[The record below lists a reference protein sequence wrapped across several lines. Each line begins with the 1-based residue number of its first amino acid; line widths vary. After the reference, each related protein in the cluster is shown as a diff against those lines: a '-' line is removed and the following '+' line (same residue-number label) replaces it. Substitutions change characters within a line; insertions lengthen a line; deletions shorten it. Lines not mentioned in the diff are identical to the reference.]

1 MRRIVISAVMSA
13 MLLQTLPV
21 FAATAGRLGSGQTQA
36 SVTGTATGQDGEIL
50 ANMTIQL
57 RDLSTGQL
65 VGVATSTAAGGFTFM
80 GIGPGN
86 YVVEAIS
93 ADGHIVG
100 TSAPVMVGPDSAV
113 TGITVTVA
121 GGPAAQASSRKRVWI
136 AAAAGVGAAATVAGV
151 HGRGHNKD
159 KKDKDDKK
167 NASPSR

>member
-1 MRRIVISAVMSA
+1 

-21 FAATAGRLGSGQTQA
+21 FAATGGRFGSGQTQA
-36 SVTGTATGQDGEIL
+36 SVTGTATGQDGENL

-65 VGVATSTAAGGFTFM
+65 VGVATSTAGGGFTFM
-80 GIGPGN
+80 GLAPGS

-100 TSAPVMVGPDSAV
+100 TSTPVMVGPDSAV

-121 GGPAAQASSRKRVWI
+121 GDPARQGSSRKKAIWI
-136 AAAAGVGAAATVAGV
+136 GTAAAVAAAATMASV

-159 KKDKDDKK
+159 KNNNVQR
-167 NASPSR
+167 NASPSQ